1 MAPNESFAVIP
12 NPNEN
17 YPKESIINDLDGNPI
32 PEPEPVKKVIKLAED
47 ESEYWTNEF

>member
-12 NPNEN
+12 N
-17 YPKESIINDLDGNPI
+17 PKESIINDLDGNPI